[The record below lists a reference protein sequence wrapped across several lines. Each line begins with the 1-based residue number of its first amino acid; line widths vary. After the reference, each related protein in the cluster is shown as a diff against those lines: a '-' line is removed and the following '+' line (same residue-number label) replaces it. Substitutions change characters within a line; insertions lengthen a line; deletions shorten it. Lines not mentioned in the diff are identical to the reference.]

1 MRPYYDQLLQ
11 EFQLPLTNPVLVF
24 SLVLFII
31 LLSPILL
38 KRINI
43 PGTVGLILSGVIIGP
58 HSLNLLE
65 KSSAVD
71 LFSTIGLLYIMFIA
85 GLELDVNEFRKHRHK
100 SILFGMLTFAL
111 PIAIGFPV
119 CHFLL
124 NYNMS
129 ASFLTASMFA
139 THTLVAYPI
148 VSRMGVSK
156 NQAVAITVGGTIL
169 TDTAVLIILAVILGY
184 SQGTVDQDFW
194 LRLGIS
200 IAVFIAIIFLV
211 IPAIARWF
219 FSNLESEKHSHYIFV
234 LAAVFFSAFL
244 AKLAGIEP
252 IVGAFAAGLA
262 LNPLIPNSS
271 ALMNRIEFIGNALF
285 IPFFLISVG
294 MLVDLRVLLN
304 GPMAMIIAVTLTVV
318 ALIGKWLAAF
328 VTQLICRYSPAQR
341 QLIFGLSSSHAA
353 ATIAVILVGYQA
365 RILDLNILN
374 GTILLILVTC
384 IVASLVT
391 ERASKL
397 IVTESTPEF
406 PENGFE
412 RDATSECILLPISD
426 TRASEKILELAVM
439 IKEKQSLNPL
449 TVLTVVPHD
458 NEAELNVQRARN
470 ELAPMVNYAAS
481 FDARLNVIATIDY
494 NICSGVSR
502 TAKEL
507 MSDVI
512 IFGWPHRRGF
522 IDRMINDVTES
533 IIGCTSKTTLVCQ
546 FTRPLALHRRIVV
559 ICPPLSEKE
568 KGFEQWVRK
577 LSRLAQEI
585 SIPIVCHCEKRSRTA
600 ILNTLKKLQSG
611 VTISFES
618 YRNFREWEDIATRTT
633 HIREDDILVF
643 VGSRPESVSFKPFFA
658 QVPDKLEEHFADI
671 SKIMIYPAQFESR
684 ELAESYG
691 DIVANPFSFSRS
703 AVQKIG
709 RELGGFLKS
718 SPLQLNK
725 NRKEK
730 EKNKGKK
737 PD

>member
-1 MRPYYDQLLQ
+1 MGSYYEQLLR
-11 EFQLPLTNPVLVF
+11 EFHLPLTNPVLVF

-43 PGTVGLILSGVIIGP
+43 PGTVGLILSGVVIGP

-65 KSSAVD
+65 KSSAVE

-85 GLELDVNEFRKHRHK
+85 GLELDVNEFRKNRHK

-111 PIAIGFPV
+111 PISIGYPV
-119 CHFLL
+119 CRYLL
-124 NYNMS
+124 NYNVG

-148 VSRMGVSK
+148 VSRMGVAK

-200 IAVFIAIIFLV
+200 ISVFIAIIFLL

-219 FSNLESEKHSHYIFV
+219 FSKLESEKHSHYIFV
-234 LAAVFFSAFL
+234 LSVVFFSAFL
-244 AKLAGIEP
+244 AKVAGIEP

-271 ALMNRIEFIGNALF
+271 ALMNRIEFIGNSLF

-294 MLVDLRVLLN
+294 MLVDIRVLLN
-304 GPMAMIIAVTLTVV
+304 GPMAILIAVTLTIV
-318 ALIGKWLAAF
+318 ALLGKWMAALF
-328 VTQLICRYSPAQR
+328 TQKLCRYSPHQR

-374 GTILLILVTC
+374 GTIVLILVTC
-384 IVASLVT
+384 IVASFVT
-391 ERASKL
+391 ERAAKRIAL
-397 IVTESTPEF
+397 EGATE
-406 PENGFE
+406 PENGIE
-412 RDATSECILLPISD
+412 RNSANERILLPIAD
-426 TRASEKILELAVM
+426 MKASEKILELAVM
-439 IKEKQSLNPL
+439 IKEKQSPNPL
-449 TVLTVVPHD
+449 TVLTVVPND
-458 NEAELNVQRARN
+458 EVAELNVQKARN
-470 ELAPMVNYAAS
+470 ELEHMINHAAS
-481 FDARLNVIATIDY
+481 FDVRLNVIATIDY

-507 MSDVI
+507 MSDII
-512 IFGWPHRRGF
+512 IFGWPHKHGF
-522 IDRMINDVTES
+522 IDRMINDATES
-533 IIGCTSKTTLVCQ
+533 IVSCTSKTTLICH
-546 FTRPLALHRRIVV
+546 FTRPLAIHRRIVV
-559 ICPPLSEKE
+559 VCPPFAEKE
-568 KGFEQWVRK
+568 KGFEQWVGK
-577 LSRLAQEI
+577 LSVLAQEL
-585 SIPIVCHCEKRSRTA
+585 SIPMVCHCEKRSRSA
-600 ILNTLKKLQSG
+600 FVEALKNIQSG
-611 VTISFES
+611 VTVGFES
-618 YRNFREWEDIATRTT
+618 FKNFREWEDPSRKST
-633 HIREDDILVF
+633 HIREDDIIVF
-643 VGSRPESVSFKPFFA
+643 VGARPESVSYKSFFD
-658 QVPDKLEEHFADI
+658 QVPDKLEEHFGNI
-671 SKIMIYPAQFESR
+671 SKIMLYPAQFESR
-684 ELAESYG
+684 ELVEGYG

-709 RELGGFLKS
+709 RELGGIIKKTSTPLKKRGKKSKS
-718 SPLQLNK
+718 S
-725 NRKEK
+725 RH
-730 EKNKGKK
+730 
-737 PD
+737 